1 MKQFDVFNRA
11 TQILV
16 STPGIARLAS
26 AHSKHEGKGEARE
39 IKVVHSEAFPT
50 GLSGWHNPTHLM
62 LMLTHNEVPSGIL
75 N

>member
-11 TQILV
+11 TQIPV

-26 AHSKHEGKGEARE
+26 AHSQHEGKGEARE
-39 IKVVHSEAFPT
+39 IKVVHSEAFPAE
-50 GLSGWHNPTHLM
+50 LSGRHNPYQQI